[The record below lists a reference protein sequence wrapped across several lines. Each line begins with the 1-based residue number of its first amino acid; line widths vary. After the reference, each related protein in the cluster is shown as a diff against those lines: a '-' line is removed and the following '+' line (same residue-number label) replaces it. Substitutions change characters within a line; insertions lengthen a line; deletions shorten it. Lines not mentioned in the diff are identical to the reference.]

1 MEKKS
6 FEALQAAI
14 KFEEDGRAFFL
25 AANKKTEEKFGKT
38 IFLSLAD
45 AELDHIQR
53 IKTIYESLSKMG
65 DWPDTPSLF
74 MPKRP
79 LKNTFEEAMEQI
91 NQNVKPT
98 TGEMEAVKLGIQYE
112 ERGLKFYKDLSNEAS
127 HWLEKKFYTQ
137 LGNEERGHMLML
149 KDVEAYYDD
158 PVHWFSEKEK
168 SHWDGA

>member
-1 MEKKS
+1 MERRT

-25 AANKKTEEKFGKT
+25 AAREKTEEKFGKS

-53 IKTIYESLSKMG
+53 INVIYESLSKMG
-65 DWPDTPSLF
+65 EWPDTPSLF
-74 MPKRP
+74 SPKRP
-79 LKNTFEEAMEQI
+79 LKNIFEEAMDEI
-91 NQNVKPT
+91 DRNVKPT
-98 TGEMEAVKLGIQYE
+98 TTDLEAVKLGIQYE
-112 ERGLKFYKDLSNEAS
+112 EKGLRLYTDLNNAAF

-137 LGNEERGHMLML
+137 LGNEERGHMLIL
-149 KDVEAYYDD
+149 KDVEAYYAD
-158 PVHWFSEKEK
+158 PVHWFSEKER